1 MYFLIIAFGFLLAV
15 RGANPAPLQ
24 DPKEGLRRVWR
35 EAADFFLTTAL
46 LVALWIVW
54 ASAGKAQTLAR
65 EYAFLGIGAASY
77 LLARYQKKTALF
89 FLCTAVTAF
98 AVLSRQ
104 EGFLTSLSWVW
115 AISFGIAFFQACF
128 LGLRYQLLL
137 SKAPP
142 SMKGWPLL
150 CLLAGFISIALWG
163 VARLVF

>member
-15 RGANPAPLQ
+15 RGAKPAPLQ

-35 EAADFFLTTAL
+35 EAVDFFLTTAL

-54 ASAGKAQTLAR
+54 TSVGKAQALAR

-77 LLARYQKKTALF
+77 LLARYQKKTDLF
-89 FLCTAVTAF
+89 FLCVAVTVF
-98 AVLSRQ
+98 AVLLRQ

-115 AISFGIAFFQACF
+115 AISLGIAFFQVCF

-137 SKAPP
+137 SRVPS

-150 CLLAGFISIALWG
+150 CLLAGFISMALWG
-163 VARLVF
+163 ITRLVF